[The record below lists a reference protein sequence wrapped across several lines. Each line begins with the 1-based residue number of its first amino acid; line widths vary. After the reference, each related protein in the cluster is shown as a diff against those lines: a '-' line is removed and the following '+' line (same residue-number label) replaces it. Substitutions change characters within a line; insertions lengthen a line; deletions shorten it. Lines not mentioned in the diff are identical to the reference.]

1 MDGATVLDYRG
12 NVLAAGAIV
21 KVDAGSDGGGRL
33 LAARTL
39 AKYGLGIKISTDGEI
54 RGFKT
59 DGSNV
64 QEIFRFA

>member
-1 MDGATVLDYRG
+1 MDGATILDYRG

-33 LAARTL
+33 LAAKTL

-54 RGFKT
+54 RGFT
-59 DGSNV
+59 ADGTTTK
-64 QEIFRFA
+64 EIFRCG